1 MKTSKLIDG
10 GFEFETYDVTKCMVC
25 RSELDYDLG
34 IIVESSLD
42 AKTAYSIIPCSY
54 CGLGHSQPRPTEE
67 SIGQLYESKNQDQSM
82 LSRRD
87 FDPDKSRIFSALK
100 YIVTKR
106 QISKFFKNLNV
117 LRVVDFGTG
126 NGRYANQINTLL
138 GVNVCA
144 VDYQNLR
151 PAKLRDAVEYL
162 TSNQFFAQNETYDVI
177 FLRHVLEHSH
187 DPIRLLQ
194 LLALKLGNNGR
205 IILEVPNF
213 DSTFRRI
220 FKKSWVGNYLPR
232 HLHHFTTRSLELA
245 LREAGLSGSIEMAE
259 MPLMGNQIARLFRA
273 KNYSLP
279 FKIMGVIF
287 HPLQI
292 LVEKTNRSSTVIRA
306 MVTAQR

>member
-1 MKTSKLIDG
+1 
-10 GFEFETYDVTKCMVC
+10 
-25 RSELDYDLG
+25 
-34 IIVESSLD
+34 
-42 AKTAYSIIPCSY
+42 
-54 CGLGHSQPRPTEE
+54 
-67 SIGQLYESKNQDQSM
+67 M

-87 FDPDKSRIFSALK
+87 FDPDKSRIFSTLK

-106 QISKFFKNLNV
+106 QISKLFKNLNV
-117 LRVVDFGTG
+117 IRVVDYGTG
-126 NGRYANQINTLL
+126 NGRYANQINALL

-151 PAKLRDAVEYL
+151 PAKLRDEVEYL
-162 TSNQFFAQNETYDVI
+162 TSNQFFAQNEAYDVI

-194 LLALKLGNNGR
+194 LLALKLGNDGR

-213 DSTFRRI
+213 DSTFRKI

-232 HLHHFTTRSLELA
+232 HIHHFTRQSLELA
-245 LREAGLSGSIEMAE
+245 IREAGLSGSIEMAE

>member
-1 MKTSKLIDG
+1 MKTSKVIDG
-10 GFEFETYDVTKCMVC
+10 EFEFETYDVTNCMVC
-25 RSELDYDLG
+25 RSDLDYNLG

-67 SIGQLYESKNQDQSM
+67 SIGQLYESKNHDRTM
-82 LSRRD
+82 LSSRD
-87 FDPDKSRIFSALK
+87 FHLDKSRIFTTLK

-106 QISKFFKNLNV
+106 QISKLFKNLDV
-117 LRVVDFGTG
+117 LRVVDYGTG
-126 NGRYANQINTLL
+126 NGRYANQIYTLL
-138 GVNVCA
+138 GVEVFA

-151 PAKLRDAVEYL
+151 PANLRDGVEYL
-162 TSNQFFAQNETYDVI
+162 TTNQFFAQNETYDVI
-177 FLRHVLEHSH
+177 FLRHVLEHTH

-205 IILEVPNF
+205 IFLEVPNF

-232 HLHHFTTRSLELA
+232 HLHHFTRQSLELA
-245 LREAGLSGSIEMAE
+245 IREAGLSGSIEMAE
-259 MPLMGNQIARLFRA
+259 MPLLGNQIARLFRA
-273 KNYSLP
+273 KSYSLP
-279 FKIMGVIF
+279 FQILGVIF

-292 LVEKTNRSSTVIRA
+292 LVAKTNRSSTVIRA
-306 MVTAQR
+306 TVTAQR